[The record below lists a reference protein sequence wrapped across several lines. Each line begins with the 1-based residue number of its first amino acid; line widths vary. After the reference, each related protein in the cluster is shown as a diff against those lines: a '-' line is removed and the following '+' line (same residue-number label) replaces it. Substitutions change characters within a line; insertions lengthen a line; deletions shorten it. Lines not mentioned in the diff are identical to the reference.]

1 MQARLVREGIRQN
14 RLHPRPPE
22 RIVAQQLE
30 GCIRRRRQLVMISHF
45 RH

>member
-14 RLHPRPPE
+14 RLQPPHPE
-22 RIVAQQLE
+22 RILTQQLE
-30 GCIRRRRQLVMISHF
+30 GCIWGRRQLVRISYF